1 MILHI
6 YNLNILLMKRSF
18 IILLLGFAAIF
29 QACEGPMGLPGPPG
43 PQGQQGQPGLVL
55 LGEVFEYNVDFTAQN
70 GYLVTIDLRRAI
82 EPSDVILVFI
92 RWETFNGNPVWR
104 LLPQTVIF
112 EEGILIYNYDFT
124 RFDFSVFI
132 ETTFEPAILSNSW
145 TRNQRI
151 RAVVVPAD
159 FASSRIDFTDYEAV
173 MKLIGATE
181 EDVIQIQPRN

>member
-1 MILHI
+1 
-6 YNLNILLMKRSF
+6 MKRSLF
-18 IILLLGFAAIF
+18 VLLLGIAAIL
-29 QACEGPMGLPGPPG
+29 QACEGPMGPPGPPG
-43 PQGQQGQPGLVL
+43 PEGAPGVILV
-55 LGEVFEYNVDFTAQN
+55 GEAFESNVDFTAQN
-70 GYLVTIDLRRAI
+70 GYLVNFDFTRAI
-82 EPSDVILVFI
+82 EPSDVVLVFI

-104 LLPQTVIF
+104 LLPQTVLF
-112 EEGILIYNYDFT
+112 EEGVLIYNYDFT
-124 RFDFSVFI
+124 RNDFSVFM
-132 ETTFEPAILSNSW
+132 ETTFDPAILDNSW